1 MKKIIIAV
9 LLLLTLSMIH
19 GCAGQSEPSRAA
31 SEHSEIEENV
41 TPLPSSDSAADQII
55 NEATGAYNGQVDNNS
70 IEILVDGQPED
81 AATMVFMLTGD
92 IKAGFE
98 RTKLQTGDTVQFAY
112 YKNQSGQLVLTK
124 IRKGP
129 HALEA
134 TGIYQGQADSNF
146 IEIKIDGQPE
156 ETAYMVFMLTGDIK
170 INFEKM
176 NLQNG
181 DAVFLAYYLN
191 ESGQPVLTRF
201 SKTLQQIEATGLF
214 QGQVDSN
221 FIEIKINGQP
231 EETAYMVFMLTGDIK
246 SRFEKMDLKTG
257 DAVQLIYYKNE
268 SGQLVLTNLVKGEE
282 QFNVTGIYQGQV
294 DSNFIEIKIDG
305 EPQETAYMVFML
317 TGDIKNNFEG
327 MHLKIGDAVQLEYYK
342 NPSGQFVLTYFVKE
356 EKQIYA
362 TGVYQG
368 QADSNFIEIKILGKP
383 QETAYMVFMLT
394 GDIKNNFEKKGL
406 KTGDAVE
413 IEYYKNNFGQ
423 LILTWLEKLQNK

>member
-70 IEILVDGQPED
+70 IEIQVDGQPEE

-146 IEIKIDGQPE
+146 IEIKI
-156 ETAYMVFMLTGDIK
+156 Y
-170 INFEKM
+170 
-176 NLQNG
+176 
-181 DAVFLAYYLN
+181 
-191 ESGQPVLTRF
+191 
-201 SKTLQQIEATGLF
+201 
-214 QGQVDSN
+214 
-221 FIEIKINGQP
+221 GQP